1 MLCIVNHVL
10 HVPQFRAPSKK
21 IPTSMAD
28 TALRESEAS
37 VLATFE
43 FLAGEHMDE
52 DDDVNLRFVLLI
64 YINVSVLNYF
74 NHQFRI
80 SHGIMVNI
88 VIKDHTGDF
97 LCEKQ

>member
-1 MLCIVNHVL
+1 MLL
-10 HVPQFRAPSKK
+10 AQFRAPSKK

-52 DDDVNLRFVLLI
+52 DDDANLRLVTLL
-64 YINVSVLNYF
+64 Y
-74 NHQFRI
+74 
-80 SHGIMVNI
+80 
-88 VIKDHTGDF
+88 
-97 LCEKQ
+97 

>member
-1 MLCIVNHVL
+1 MSLA
-10 HVPQFRAPSKK
+10 QFRVPSKK

-52 DDDVNLRFVLLI
+52 DDDANLRLV
-64 YINVSVLNYF
+64 
-74 NHQFRI
+74 
-80 SHGIMVNI
+80 
-88 VIKDHTGDF
+88 
-97 LCEKQ
+97 